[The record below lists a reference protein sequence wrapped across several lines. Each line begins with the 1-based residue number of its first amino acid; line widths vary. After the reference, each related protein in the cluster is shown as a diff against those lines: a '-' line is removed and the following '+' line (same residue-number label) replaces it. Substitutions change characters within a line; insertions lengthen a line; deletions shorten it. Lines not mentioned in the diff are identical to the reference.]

1 MAKKNENLQMV
12 KEIVRIKQ
20 VVTKGEV
27 VRERISSPTDAVAIA
42 TEYIGDED
50 REVLL
55 VMVLNTKNQLNAVHR
70 CHVGSINASIVHP
83 REVMKAAILN
93 NGASIIVAHNHPS
106 YDPSPSR
113 EDIEVTQRLKEVGTL
128 LGIELLDSLIVSD
141 NPMKFI
147 SLKEKGYL

>member
-1 MAKKNENLQMV
+1 MAKKETLEMV

-20 VVTKGEV
+20 VVTKGEIA
-27 VRERISSPTDAVAIA
+27 REKIASPQDAVAIA
-42 TEYIGDED
+42 TKYIGDED
-50 REVLL
+50 REVFL
-55 VMVLNTKNQLNAVHR
+55 VMVLNTKNQVNAVHR

-106 YDPSPSR
+106 YNPEPSR
-113 EDIEVTQRLKEVGTL
+113 EDIAVTERLKEVGSL
-128 LGIELLDSLIVSD
+128 LGIELLDSLIVTD
-141 NPMKFI
+141 NPKKYI

>member
-27 VRERISSPTDAVAIA
+27 ARERIGSPADAVAIA

-55 VMVLNTKNQLNAVHR
+55 VMVLNTKNKLNAIHR

-113 EDIEVTQRLKEVGTL
+113 QDIEVTQRLKEVGTL

-141 NPMKFI
+141 DPMKFV